1 MSPHRDGGG
10 VGVGGGC
17 NELDESVHLKDM
29 QSDNII
35 RGTHDRL
42 QKKKLIFEEIENK
55 SQMQKEIDVFEA
67 GQRKKDYQNQLL
79 SVMFG
84 GS

>member
-1 MSPHRDGGG
+1 MSLPRQDVDPRQSIINKYVSPHRDGGG

-55 SQMQKEIDVFEA
+55 SQMQKEMNEKE
-67 GQRKKDYQNQLL
+67 RH
-79 SVMFG
+79 
-84 GS
+84 